1 MSEDE
6 HFVDK
11 LPISVARRQWRRVI
25 RLSET
30 GPVLLTRCGEP
41 LLVVLSIREYQAL
54 RERVLAATGEE
65 S

>member
-1 MSEDE
+1 VSKDE
-6 HFVDK
+6 HFVAK
-11 LPISVARRQWRRVI
+11 LPISVARRQWRQVI
-25 RLSET
+25 RLCKM

-54 RERVLAATGEE
+54 RKRVLAAGEQ